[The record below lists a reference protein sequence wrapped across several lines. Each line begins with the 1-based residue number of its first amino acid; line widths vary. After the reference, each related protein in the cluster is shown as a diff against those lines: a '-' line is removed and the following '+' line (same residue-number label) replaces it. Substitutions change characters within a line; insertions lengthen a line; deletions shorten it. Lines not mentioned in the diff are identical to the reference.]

1 MELHVNA
8 LLIHR
13 QCCSGVF
20 GLQLEKLVLKRS
32 NKAAERFQA
41 GLKYLSVMR
50 RGKMIQRMIKPEGYQ
65 TKTSMFSVKRVL
77 FDVILRSSCRSIEKC
92 SMPIFRNNT

>member
-8 LLIHR
+8 LLVHR

-50 RGKMIQRMIKPEGYQ
+50 RGKMIRKDDKAGGISNKDFNVQCQACFI
-65 TKTSMFSVKRVL
+65 
-77 FDVILRSSCRSIEKC
+77 
-92 SMPIFRNNT
+92 